1 MPRRALIVSGAAGR
15 DTTAADVLHRIDF
28 SAPVHVPTVEEAIMQ
43 LQREHFDLVMVP
55 LADIQGAELVMLD
68 RAVRRSASTFIVGTA
83 VRADPELML
92 RALRAG
98 IHEFLQLPLVDPD
111 FAAAIERL
119 VRRAEADVRN
129 GQIFAVYSAKG
140 GVGSTTI
147 AVNLAYALAVAHM
160 HGDVALADLVTGS
173 GDVRVHL
180 NLKPAYD
187 RSDLVHKL
195 DRIDSALMHSVLTAH
210 DGGLSVLPGTEA
222 GELDPP
228 LDGVSTRVIAGQ
240 LRNDFSFVVLDCE
253 RQLGEGTLAALEAAD
268 RILVVTELNVAAL
281 RSTQRILAVAR
292 RLGYRDEKLC
302 LVVNRYQSG
311 EVLSA
316 TDVQDVLHH
325 EIFWRLPND
334 YRTVAD
340 ALTKGVP
347 IAEHDGKSK
356 LAASYRQLAEKLGGT
371 SGPPTRNGSGAA
383 GRTRLGGLFA
393 RSRSRN

>member
-15 DTTAADVLHRIDF
+15 DTTAVDVLQRVDF
-28 SAPVHVPTVEEAIMQ
+28 VSPVQVPTVEEAIMQ

-55 LADIQGAELVMLD
+55 LVEIQGAELVMLD
-68 RAVRRSASTFIVGTA
+68 RVVRRSASTFIIGTA
-83 VRADPELML
+83 PEAHPELML
-92 RALRAG
+92 RALRSG
-98 IHEFLQLPLVDPD
+98 IHEFLQLPLVDAE

-119 VRRAEADVRN
+119 VRRGEADIRD

-147 AVNLAYALAVAHM
+147 AVNLAYALAVTHM

-195 DRIDSALMHSVLTAH
+195 DRIDTALLRSVLTQH

-222 GELDPP
+222 GELDAP
-228 LDGVSTRVIAGQ
+228 LDGVSTRIIAGQ
-240 LRNDFSFVVLDCE
+240 LKNDFSFAVLDCE
-253 RQLGEGTLAALEAAD
+253 RQLGDGTLAALEAAD
-268 RILVVTELNVAAL
+268 RILVVTELSVAAL
-281 RSTQRILAVAR
+281 RSTQRILAVTR

-311 EVLSA
+311 EVLTA
-316 TDVQDVLHH
+316 TDAQDVLHH
-325 EIFWRLPND
+325 EIFWRIPND
-334 YRTVAD
+334 YRTVAT

-347 IAEHDGKSK
+347 IAEHDPKSK
-356 LAASYRQLAEKLGGT
+356 LAASYRQLAEKLGGPRST
-371 SGPPTRNGSGAA
+371 TARNGNGTA
-383 GRTRLGGLFA
+383 GRSRLGGLFA
-393 RSRSRN
+393 RGRSRN